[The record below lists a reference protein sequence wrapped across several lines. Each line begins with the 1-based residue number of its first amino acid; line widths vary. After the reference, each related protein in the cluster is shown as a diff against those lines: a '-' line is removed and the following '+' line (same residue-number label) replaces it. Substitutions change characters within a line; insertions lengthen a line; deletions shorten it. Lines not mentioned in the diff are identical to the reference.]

1 MSFWGRL
8 FGSSKA
14 AEKVIDNV
22 SMGIDK
28 IWYTSEEKAEDA
40 AQARR
45 EGYTVYMKW
54 LESTSGSRVARRL
67 IALIVLIPWALEHIS
82 SVVIAQVA
90 IFADEPEKYL
100 ESATQLA
107 QAAEGNNA
115 LVGTVLLFYF
125 AGPVAADGI
134 KGMLS
139 KWVNKPNHSQ
149 PLAPKGPG

>member
-54 LESTSGSRVARRL
+54 LESTSGSRVARRM
-67 IALIVLIPWALEHIS
+67 IAFIVVTPWALEHIG
-82 SVVIAQVA
+82 SVIMGQVA
-90 IFADEPEKYL
+90 IFADDPSKYL
-100 ESATQLA
+100 DSAIQLA
-107 QAAEGNNA
+107 QSAESNNA

-134 KGMLS
+134 KGMIT
-139 KWVNKPNHSQ
+139 KWVDKPNRSQ
-149 PLAPKGPG
+149 NLKSLE